1 MDAFDDGFGGEG
13 EVEVDP
19 AAEFLAKEQ
28 EELGEIGEDLGIH
41 SSGGQ
46 PIESGEAIQ
55 AFKEEEAGFDIFG
68 GGIQNQQQGSA
79 IFVDDF
85 EAEIPVAATGPNYAA
100 FASDDQVQGMTS
112 GMSGMT
118 MREEPECI
126 KKWKEEQEQMLKK
139 KDADEEQ
146 KKEELRVKAAQELA
160 DWYKQYE
167 EQLAKTR
174 KANKE
179 QEEAATAGTEVNGI
193 VPGQE
198 WERVSK
204 HCDFS
209 AKAPGHTKDVS
220 RMRSILLQLKQSPPT
235 TRE

>member
-28 EELGEIGEDLGIH
+28 EELGDIGEDLGLH
-41 SSGGQ
+41 SPGGQ
-46 PIESGEAIQ
+46 PLEGGESIQ
-55 AFKEEEAGFDIFG
+55 AFKEEEA
-68 GGIQNQQQGSA
+68 
-79 IFVDDF
+79 
-85 EAEIPVAATGPNYAA
+85 EIPAAATGPNYAA
-100 FASDDQVQGMTS
+100 FGSEEVQGMTS

-126 KKWKEEQEQMLKK
+126 KKWKLEQEEMLKK
-139 KDADEEQ
+139 KDADEEL

-160 DWYKQYE
+160 DWYNQYE

-179 QEEAATAGTEVNGI
+179 QEAATAVPEVNGI

>member
-1 MDAFDDGFGGEG
+1 
-13 EVEVDP
+13 
-19 AAEFLAKEQ
+19 L
-28 EELGEIGEDLGIH
+28 
-41 SSGGQ
+41 
-46 PIESGEAIQ
+46 IQ
-55 AFKEEEAGFDIFG
+55 AFKEEEAGMDIFG
-68 GGIQNQQQGSA
+68 GGFQQGA
-79 IFVDDF
+79 AVFVDDF
-85 EAEIPVAATGPNYAA
+85 EAEIPAAATGPNYAA
-100 FASDDQVQGMTS
+100 CGSEDGQGMTR

-118 MREEPECI
+118 RREEPECI
-126 KKWKEEQEQMLKK
+126 KKWKLEQEEMLKK
-139 KDADEEQ
+139 KDADEEL
-146 KKEELRVKAAQELA
+146 KKEGLRVKAAQELA
-160 DWYKQYE
+160 DWYNQYE

-179 QEEAATAGTEVNGI
+179 QEAATAVPEVNGI

>member
-28 EELGEIGEDLGIH
+28 EELGDIGEDLGLH
-41 SSGGQ
+41 SPGGQ
-46 PIESGEAIQ
+46 PLEGGEPIQ
-55 AFKEEEAGFDIFG
+55 AFKEEEA
-68 GGIQNQQQGSA
+68 
-79 IFVDDF
+79 
-85 EAEIPVAATGPNYAA
+85 EIPAAASGPNYDA
-100 FASDDQVQGMTS
+100 FGSEDVQGMTS

-126 KKWKEEQEQMLKK
+126 KKWKVEQEEMLKK
-139 KDADEEQ
+139 KDADEEL
-146 KKEELRVKAAQELA
+146 KKEELRVKAAEELA
-160 DWYKQYE
+160 DWYAQYE

-179 QEEAATAGTEVNGI
+179 QEAATAVPEVNGI

>member
-28 EELGEIGEDLGIH
+28 EELGDIGEDLGLH
-41 SSGGQ
+41 SPGGQ
-46 PIESGEAIQ
+46 PLEGGEPIQ
-55 AFKEEEAGFDIFG
+55 AFKEEEAGMDIFG
-68 GGIQNQQQGSA
+68 GGFQ
-79 IFVDDF
+79 
-85 EAEIPVAATGPNYAA
+85 AEIPAAASGPNYDA
-100 FASDDQVQGMTS
+100 FGSEDVQGMTS

-126 KKWKEEQEQMLKK
+126 KKWKVEQEEMLKK
-139 KDADEEQ
+139 KDADEEL
-146 KKEELRVKAAQELA
+146 KKEELRVKAAEELA
-160 DWYKQYE
+160 DWYAQYE

-179 QEEAATAGTEVNGI
+179 QEAATAVPEVNGI

>member
-28 EELGEIGEDLGIH
+28 EELGDIGEDLGL
-41 SSGGQ
+41 SSGQALEG
-46 PIESGEAIQ
+46 GEPIQ
-55 AFKEEEAGFDIFG
+55 AFKEE
-68 GGIQNQQQGSA
+68 
-79 IFVDDF
+79 

-100 FASDDQVQGMTS
+100 FGSEEVQGMTS

-126 KKWKEEQEQMLKK
+126 KKWKLEQEEMLKK

-179 QEEAATAGTEVNGI
+179 QEAATAVPEVNGI

>member
-28 EELGEIGEDLGIH
+28 EELGDIGEDLGLH
-41 SSGGQ
+41 SPGGQ
-46 PIESGEAIQ
+46 ALEGGEPIQ
-55 AFKEEEAGFDIFG
+55 AFKEE
-68 GGIQNQQQGSA
+68 
-79 IFVDDF
+79 

-100 FASDDQVQGMTS
+100 FGSEEVQGMTS

-126 KKWKEEQEQMLKK
+126 KKWKLEQEEMLKK

-179 QEEAATAGTEVNGI
+179 QEAASAVPEVNGI

>member
-1 MDAFDDGFGGEG
+1 
-13 EVEVDP
+13 
-19 AAEFLAKEQ
+19 
-28 EELGEIGEDLGIH
+28 
-41 SSGGQ
+41 
-46 PIESGEAIQ
+46 
-55 AFKEEEAGFDIFG
+55 
-68 GGIQNQQQGSA
+68 
-79 IFVDDF
+79 
-85 EAEIPVAATGPNYAA
+85 
-100 FASDDQVQGMTS
+100 
-112 GMSGMT
+112 MSGMT

-126 KKWKEEQEQMLKK
+126 KKWKLEQEEMLKK

-146 KKEELRVKAAQELA
+146 RKEELRVKAAQELA

-179 QEEAATAGTEVNGI
+179 QEAATVVPEVNGI

-209 AKAPGHTKDVS
+209 AKVLNISTA
-220 RMRSILLQLKQSPPT
+220 LKPHEMVTHFGRKWGPNGDLIS
-235 TRE
+235 TRAG

>member
-1 MDAFDDGFGGEG
+1 MGKKWK
-13 EVEVDP
+13 
-19 AAEFLAKEQ
+19 LEQ
-28 EELGEIGEDLGIH
+28 EE
-41 SSGGQ
+41 
-46 PIESGEAIQ
+46 
-55 AFKEEEAGFDIFG
+55 
-68 GGIQNQQQGSA
+68 
-79 IFVDDF
+79 
-85 EAEIPVAATGPNYAA
+85 
-100 FASDDQVQGMTS
+100 
-112 GMSGMT
+112 
-118 MREEPECI
+118 
-126 KKWKEEQEQMLKK
+126 MLKK

>member
-28 EELGEIGEDLGIH
+28 EELGDIGEDLGLH

-46 PIESGEAIQ
+46 ALEGGEPIQ
-55 AFKEEEAGFDIFG
+55 AFKEE
-68 GGIQNQQQGSA
+68 
-79 IFVDDF
+79 

-100 FASDDQVQGMTS
+100 FGSEEVQGMTS

-126 KKWKEEQEQMLKK
+126 KKWKLEQEEMLKK

-179 QEEAATAGTEVNGI
+179 QEAATAVPEVNGI

>member
-1 MDAFDDGFGGEG
+1 MDAFDDGFEGEG

-55 AFKEEEAGFDIFG
+55 AFKEEEAVFDIFG
-68 GGIQNQQQGSA
+68 DGIQ
-79 IFVDDF
+79 
-85 EAEIPVAATGPNYAA
+85 AEIPVAATGPNYAA

-179 QEEAATAGTEVNGI
+179 QEEAVTAGTEVNGI

>member
-55 AFKEEEAGFDIFG
+55 AFKEE
-68 GGIQNQQQGSA
+68 
-79 IFVDDF
+79 

-179 QEEAATAGTEVNGI
+179 QEEAVTAGTEVNGI

-220 RMRSILLQLKQSPPT
+220 RMRSILLQLKQSPLT

>member
-28 EELGEIGEDLGIH
+28 EELGDIGEDLGLH
-41 SSGGQ
+41 SPGGQ
-46 PIESGEAIQ
+46 PLEGGEPIQ
-55 AFKEEEAGFDIFG
+55 AFKEEEAGMDIFG
-68 GGIQNQQQGSA
+68 GGFQQQQGTA
-79 IFVDDF
+79 VFVDDF
-85 EAEIPVAATGPNYAA
+85 EAEIPASATGPNYAA
-100 FASDDQVQGMTS
+100 FDGEDIQGMTG

-126 KKWKEEQEQMLKK
+126 KKWKLEQEEMLKK

-160 DWYKQYE
+160 DWYTQYE

-179 QEEAATAGTEVNGI
+179 QEAATAVPEVNGI
-193 VPGQE
+193 APGQE

>member
-28 EELGEIGEDLGIH
+28 EELGDIGEDLGLN
-41 SSGGQ
+41 SAGEQLVEGGE
-46 PIESGEAIQ
+46 PIQ
-55 AFKEEEAGFDIFG
+55 AFKEEEA
-68 GGIQNQQQGSA
+68 
-79 IFVDDF
+79 
-85 EAEIPVAATGPNYAA
+85 EIPVTATGPNYAA
-100 FASDDQVQGMTS
+100 FGSEEVQGLTG

-126 KKWKEEQEQMLKK
+126 KKWKLEQEEMLKK

-179 QEEAATAGTEVNGI
+179 QEAATVVPEVNGI

>member
-28 EELGEIGEDLGIH
+28 EELGDIGEDLGLH
-41 SSGGQ
+41 SPNGQALEGGE
-46 PIESGEAIQ
+46 PIQ
-55 AFKEEEAGFDIFG
+55 AFKED
-68 GGIQNQQQGSA
+68 
-79 IFVDDF
+79 
-85 EAEIPVAATGPNYAA
+85 EAEIPAAATGPNYDA
-100 FASDDQVQGMTS
+100 FGSEDVQGMTS

-126 KKWKEEQEQMLKK
+126 KKWKLEQEEMLKK

-146 KKEELRVKAAQELA
+146 KKEELRVKAAQELT
-160 DWYKQYE
+160 DWYQQYE
-167 EQLAKTR
+167 EQLAQTR

-179 QEEAATAGTEVNGI
+179 QEAATAVPEVNGI

>member
-1 MDAFDDGFGGEG
+1 MRSSLQRREKQTRRK
-13 EVEVDP
+13 V
-19 AAEFLAKEQ
+19 EQ
-28 EELGEIGEDLGIH
+28 EE
-41 SSGGQ
+41 
-46 PIESGEAIQ
+46 
-55 AFKEEEAGFDIFG
+55 
-68 GGIQNQQQGSA
+68 
-79 IFVDDF
+79 
-85 EAEIPVAATGPNYAA
+85 
-100 FASDDQVQGMTS
+100 
-112 GMSGMT
+112 
-118 MREEPECI
+118 
-126 KKWKEEQEQMLKK
+126 MLKK

-160 DWYKQYE
+160 DWYTQYE

-179 QEEAATAGTEVNGI
+179 QEAATAVPELNGI
-193 VPGQE
+193 APGQE
-198 WERVSK
+198 WERVST